1 MRTVCLTVLDFAIV
15 KEGGEMVIS
24 KSSSFPDRIIPSI
37 SGRIYSPMSNDGK
50 RGGTFFLNR

>member
-1 MRTVCLTVLDFAIV
+1 MKTVCLTVLDFAIV

-50 RGGTFFLNR
+50 RGGQVID